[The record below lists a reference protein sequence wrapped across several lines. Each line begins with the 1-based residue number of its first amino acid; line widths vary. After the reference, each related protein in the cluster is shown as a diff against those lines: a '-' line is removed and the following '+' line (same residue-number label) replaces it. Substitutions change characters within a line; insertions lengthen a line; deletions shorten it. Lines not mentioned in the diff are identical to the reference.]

1 MDVVSV
7 LVISGSMGAGKTTVM
22 NEVTD
27 LLAAQ
32 GIVHA
37 AIDLD
42 TLGIVHLP
50 PGAPTDD
57 LMYANLAAIWANYA
71 TAGVKRLVIARALE
85 TRAELDRLRAAVRE
99 AQVVVCRLRAPVARM
114 EMRVR
119 EREAGIWQAKYVKRV
134 AELDGLLDVAAVDDF
149 SINND
154 ERTVTEVARE
164 LLQQARW
171 T

>member
-22 NEVTD
+22 NEATD

-50 PGAPTDD
+50 PGALTDD

-71 TAGVKRLVIARALE
+71 RAGVKRLLIARALE
-85 TRAELDRLRAAVRE
+85 TRAELDRLRAVVPR
-99 AQVVVCRLRAPVARM
+99 AQLLKLSDPVDVLRLPDARLPLAHP
-114 EMRVR
+114 RFHSR
-119 EREAGIWQAKYVKRV
+119 DRRSK
-134 AELDGLLDVAAVDDF
+134 AAHR
-149 SINND
+149 NL
-154 ERTVTEVARE
+154 A
-164 LLQQARW
+164 
-171 T
+171 